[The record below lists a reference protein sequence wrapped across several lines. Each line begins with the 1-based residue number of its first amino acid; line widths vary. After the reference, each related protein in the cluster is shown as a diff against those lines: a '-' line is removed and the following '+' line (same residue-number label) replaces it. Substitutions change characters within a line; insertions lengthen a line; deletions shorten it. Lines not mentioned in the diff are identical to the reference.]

1 MRIEREKLFQLY
13 KDYAML
19 PEFNEEDGIIAHCT
33 PYVLFTGN
41 IVFLDKNEP
50 TVVTKDN
57 YHDVVGMMA
66 DKIIGMADEKEDIL
80 IHLLVFMGSPYR
92 LQFISI
98 ISHWL
103 EPEELGDIMR
113 WIWIATEFPHQ
124 YSNDMLLLLFEK
136 ADQQSLMDEEE
147 WKTFQSL
154 PEEITIYRGRQAK
167 KAKIRGL
174 SWTID
179 KKQAEWFALRWK
191 NDEGE
196 LYSAV
201 INKKDVFA
209 YFSQEKEI
217 VVNPGKIKKLK
228 KIEIGK

>member
-1 MRIEREKLFQLY
+1 MRYYACTRFILVIALCLLY
-13 KDYAML
+13 GCDQ
-19 PEFNEEDGIIAHCT
+19 ET
-33 PYVLFTGN
+33 PYLEATVTITQPATLTAS
-41 IVFLDKNEP
+41 EP
-50 TVVTKDN
+50 TATILPVTPTK
-57 YHDVVGMMA
+57 VPTPTPEPTA
-66 DKIIGMADEKEDIL
+66 IPAL
-80 IHLLVFMGSPYR
+80 ASL
-92 LQFISI
+92 SI
-98 ISHWL
+98 
-103 EPEELGDIMR
+103 PEGTTPTIDGV
-113 WIWIATEFPHQ
+113 
-124 YSNDMLLLLFEK
+124 
-136 ADQQSLMDEEE
+136 MDEEE